1 MTDQNPNPDHGDEH
15 DPLADAERIV
25 NAAAE
30 DLDDFEADQAH
41 AGDALAQAE
50 QKAAEHLEDLR
61 RLQAEY
67 VNYRKRVDRDREA
80 NSELATIKVIEAL
93 IPVLDDIAGARAAG
107 DLEDGPFAAIA
118 VKLEETLEK
127 YEWESYGAPGEE
139 FDPQVHEALMSQ
151 TSDDV
156 DRPTI
161 HQVVQ
166 SGHRVGERIVR
177 PARVIVSQ
185 PE

>member
-1 MTDQNPNPDHGDEH
+1 MTDKNPNPEHEDEH

-25 NAAAE
+25 NEAAAE
-30 DLDDFEADQAH
+30 LGDIETSEDGAD
-41 AGDALAQAE
+41 DALAKAE
-50 QKAAEHLEDLR
+50 QMAAEHLEDLR

-80 NSELATIKVIEAL
+80 TSELAEVKVIESL
-93 IPVLDDIAGARAAG
+93 IPVLDDITGARAAG

-118 VKLEETLEK
+118 VKLEEALEK
-127 YEWESYGAPGEE
+127 YGWQSYGAVGEA
-139 FDPQVHEALMSQ
+139 FDPQLHEALMSQ
-151 TSDDV
+151 PSDEV
-156 DRPTI
+156 DHPTI